1 MLYLFSLLS
10 LVFLK
15 CLSLPCLSFMDFK
28 GGIVAVVYGDCLLEV
43 FFKVLVFVFCHL
55 FQFAEVSV
63 VEYCSDFILFEF
75 FFVYAFFE
83 FDFNFFDS
91 AFDYV

>member
-1 MLYLFSLLS
+1 MFIPPLFVLYGFQGRD
-10 LVFLK
+10 
-15 CLSLPCLSFMDFK
+15 CLSE
-28 GGIVAVVYGDCLLEV
+28 VV
-43 FFKVLVFVFCHL
+43 FKVLVFVFCHL